1 MAPNSNSSKLALT
14 QIALVGAIGH
24 RETSAWYQDVFG
36 FADAGSA
43 VFGGPDIA
51 EVQGIDA
58 PSVRVEVSW
67 IVDRND
73 FFQLELFEYAQ
84 PESRPRRPDQRPS
97 DVGYTMVALHV
108 PDFDATLARLAG
120 HGTEPLTAPVGPA
133 GDRRVC
139 VHDPSGNLLEIVETE
154 IRAAGAHPSRRPE
167 VGVAVCSVWVSV
179 PDLSRARRFFVDGLG
194 LVPANISV
202 HTPEH
207 EALWGLDGADATALV
222 LAAGDIYIE
231 LVEYRDPQPRPWPDG
246 YQLSDLGI
254 MNIALGS
261 RSPQPYQQAVTR
273 AVADGHTAH
282 REHSVSPHHSV
293 TYVSSEDG
301 FSVEVMFIAR
311 EADRDFGYIPLSP
324 PNNA

>member
-1 MAPNSNSSKLALT
+1 MAPNSNSSTLALT

-24 RETSAWYQDVFG
+24 RETSAWYQDVLG
-36 FADAGSA
+36 FADAGSTG
-43 VFGGPDIA
+43 FGGPDIA

-58 PSVRVEVSW
+58 PSVRLEVSW
-67 IVDRND
+67 VVDRND
-73 FFQLELFEYAQ
+73 FFQLELFEYME

-97 DVGYTMVALHV
+97 DVGYTMVTLQV
-108 PDFDATLARLAG
+108 PDFDATLVRLAG
-120 HGTEPLTAPVGPA
+120 HGAEPLTSPLGPA

-139 VHDPSGNLLEIVETE
+139 IHDPSGNLLEIVETE
-154 IRAAGAHPSRRPE
+154 IRPARTQPSRRPE
-167 VGVAVCSVWVSV
+167 VGVAVCSVRVSV

-207 EALWGLDGADATALV
+207 EALWGLDGADTTALV
-222 LAAGDIYIE
+222 LTAGDIYIE
-231 LVEYRDPQPRPWPDG
+231 LVEYRDPPPRPWPDG

-261 RSPQPYQQAVTR
+261 RSRQPYQQAVAR

-282 REHSVSPHHSV
+282 REHSTSPHHSV
-293 TYVSSEDG
+293 TYLSSEDG
-301 FSVEVMFIAR
+301 FSVEAMFIAR
-311 EADRDFGYIPLSP
+311 EAHHDFGYVRLSP
-324 PNNA
+324 PSHA